1 MILPDSAFAV
11 AHAIAPDAPQPS
23 GIDDALRSLADTIA
37 EALKNAKHPLIICG
51 TSCGNKSLIHAAAN
65 IAWGLCESGKP
76 ASLAFIMPECN
87 SMGLGLMEAGDIGKA
102 IESAASEKAETVIIL
117 ENDLYRRAEKDHVDR
132 FLDSVTNIVVI
143 DSFSNQT
150 TERADAVLP
159 AGTFAESS
167 GTLVNS
173 EGRAQHFF
181 KVFVPEG
188 TIEESWQWLRGM
200 LSIAQKP
207 EGESWKTVYDI
218 AAALA
223 KESDIFSPVI
233 NAAPPPEF
241 RETGQKVPRQSHRYS
256 GRTAMIANR
265 TMHEPPPADDPDSPL
280 SFSMEG
286 YSGMPPGALLPRYW
300 YPAWNSVQSLSKF
313 QIEIGGPLRGG
324 NPGRR
329 LIEPEPAG
337 SKSISFFDD
346 IPEGFIPDDSK
357 WLFVP
362 SYHIFGSEELSSMA
376 PAIAGLSPK
385 PYLALN
391 EDDASRL
398 GLKNGSIAKIMLGE
412 KEYLLPVRTGT
423 GLPQGVAGLPA
434 GMPPFEGIALP
445 CQWKYSKD

>member
-1 MILPDSAFAV
+1 MRL
-11 AHAIAPDAPQPS
+11 HPDAPQPS
-23 GIDDALRSLADTIA
+23 GIDDALVSLADTIA

-76 ASLAFIMPECN
+76 ASLAFTMPECN
-87 SMGLGLMEAGDIGKA
+87 SMGLGLMEAGSIGKA
-102 IESAASEKAETVIIL
+102 FESAAAEKAETVIIL
-117 ENDLYRRAEKDHVDR
+117 ENDLYRRAEKEHVDR

-143 DSFSNQT
+143 DSFSNRT
-150 TERADAVLP
+150 TERADAILP

-167 GTLVNS
+167 GTLVNN

-207 EGESWKTVYDI
+207 EGDSWKTVHDI
-218 AAALA
+218 AAAMA

-256 GRTAMIANR
+256 GRTAMLANK

-286 YSGMPPGALLPRYW
+286 YSGMPPGCSSA
-300 YPAWNSVQSLSKF
+300 
-313 QIEIGGPLRGG
+313 EILVSCMEFGPVAKQVPDRDRRTAPWRK
-324 NPGRR
+324 PGQAADWTCWRT
-329 LIEPEPAG
+329 ID
-337 SKSISFFDD
+337 ISFFDD
-346 IPEGFIPDDSK
+346 IPEGFIPDNSK

-376 PAIAGLSPK
+376 PAIAELSPK

-412 KEYLLPVRTGT
+412 KEYSAAGQDQHWSAAGVSQGFLLGCRPLKASPFPVR
-423 GLPQGVAGLPA
+423 
-434 GMPPFEGIALP
+434 GI
-445 CQWKYSKD
+445 